1 MRTHSFAAWAPI
13 LYAGVMSCGVAYT
26 LQIIGQKFTPPAT
39 ASLIMSTESVFA
51 LLSAMVLTGTI
62 PTLREGIGCAL
73 MLFAVLLSKSPIGR
87 RAAYQA
93 EN

>member
-1 MRTHSFAAWAPI
+1 
-13 LYAGVMSCGVAYT
+13 
-26 LQIIGQKFTPPAT
+26 
-39 ASLIMSTESVFA
+39 MSTESVFA

-73 MLFAVLLSKSPIGR
+73 MLFAVLLSKLPIGR
-87 RAAYQA
+87 RAAREA